1 MDNILAS
8 GISTYDHLAVF
19 DKIAKARI
27 DMIEIESLLVYI
39 IDTVPSS
46 ALQTIAEQ
54 FNVMGYK
61 GWSLTTSDSEKR
73 SLIKKAIELHRY
85 KGTPWAIKEALKSVG
100 YAGASIQEHVGI
112 NYDGQYNYDGEV
124 SYGTSN
130 WAKFAVQLDLG
141 DNKGISSD
149 QITTIVALINE
160 YKNVRSHL
168 ITVSFAASLEDSVNV
183 IDDDIE
189 FTIDAGDAE
198 DTMFDVIQFDGSN
211 NYDGAVS
218 YGAFGDIIESNI
230 LLVRTVDNEY
240 VRCSSESMLCDRS

>member
-1 MDNILAS
+1 M
-8 GISTYDHLAVF
+8 
-19 DKIAKARI
+19 AKARI

-100 YAGASIQEHVGI
+100 YAGATIQEHVGI
-112 NYDGQYNYDGEV
+112 NYDGQYDYDGEV

-168 ITVSFAASLEDSVNV
+168 ITVSFAASLEDSVTISDEESSFTV
-183 IDDDIE
+183 DAGTYDDDLVNIIN
-189 FTIDAGDAE
+189 FNG
-198 DTMFDVIQFDGSN
+198 VHNFDGS
-211 NYDGAVS
+211 S
-218 YGAFGDIIESNI
+218 KYGSLGDSIE
-230 LLVRTVDNEY
+230 Y
-240 VRCSSESMLCDRS
+240 SMLRLVNASRIDITSDNSMLSIDTQSINE